1 MTTVTIKADTTIG
14 LKATLPRD
22 LTDADVVA
30 HVGEEPQT
38 VPCRLADA
46 SNGVVEFSLAEID
59 VTEGLYELE
68 FEITFANGAV
78 ETLPADGYDHLKVV
92 ADLG

>member
-1 MTTVTIKADTTIG
+1 MTAVSVKEDTTIG
-14 LKATLPRD
+14 LEVTLPRD
-22 LTDADVVA
+22 LTGATVVA
-30 HVGEEPQT
+30 HVGGEPQT
-38 VPCRLADA
+38 VSCQIADA
-46 SNGVVEFSLAEID
+46 DNGAVTLPLGGVD

>member
-14 LKATLPRD
+14 LEVTLPRD

-46 SNGVVEFSLAEID
+46 SNGVVEFSLAQLDLD
-59 VTEGLYELE
+59 VGLFKLE

-78 ETLPADGYDHLKVV
+78 ETLPADGYDHLNVV
-92 ADLG
+92 ADLA